1 MARVG
6 ARKPRTRGSRAK
18 ARARPTSRK
27 ATARW
32 SEAAGSEGRAH
43 QQEGEGEA
51 HQQKGK
57 ARARPTSRK
66 ARGRARRSSGGR
78 LVLSEGGGWPIRSGG
93 SGASELRA
101 AGFVGGRGGG
111 WPIRGKATVAHR
123 CQRQKLRA
131 EHTCYVPQVPGL
143 DMSLA
148 WRSERVFSIAFSKY
162 SEGER
167 SVRRSQRIR
176 GSCMGRA
183 GARAILKSV
192 RGGSGARPSRP

>member
-6 ARKPRTRGSRAK
+6 ARKPRTRGSRAM

-43 QQEGEGEA
+43 QQKGEGEA

-78 LVLSEGGGWPIRSGG
+78 LVLSE
-93 SGASELRA
+93 
-101 AGFVGGRGGG
+101 GGG